1 MNKYR
6 IILVGAT
13 WGGCS
18 DDDDIDFYF
27 KTIEETFE
35 KAKFFSHVMLTLD
48 PKNPDVLE
56 TSEKMGFIP

>member
-35 KAKFFSHVMLTLD
+35 KAKFFLSQGYTVEIQ
-48 PKNPDVLE
+48 NVE
-56 TSEKMGFIP
+56 EEQVYGG